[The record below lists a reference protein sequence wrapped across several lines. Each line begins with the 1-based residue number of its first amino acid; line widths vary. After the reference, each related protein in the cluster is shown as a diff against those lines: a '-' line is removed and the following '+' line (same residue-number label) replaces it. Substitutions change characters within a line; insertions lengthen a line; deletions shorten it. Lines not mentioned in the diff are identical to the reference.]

1 MAIIVSANEGGSYTP
16 IEEGTYMALCYGLI
30 DTGDEYSEQYDKCSP
45 KFLILWELV
54 GAGTI
59 NIDGREINRSISKSY
74 SKSLNAKSNL
84 RKDLRA
90 WRGREFTEDELKRFD
105 MVNILGA
112 PCQIQIINQTSNG
125 KVYSNIAAIM
135 NLPKGMPRP
144 QPTQDVVNWDFEEHQ
159 IGDDAWNAMPPWVRT
174 KIENSETYRY
184 ITTGDPGHLSD
195 KRIEE
200 IHEMEAYKAYRAKN
214 GDFPVVEDP
223 DSELPFD

>member
-1 MAIIVSANEGGSYTP
+1 MAIIVSANEGGGFTP

-45 KFLILWELV
+45 KFMILWELV

-59 NIDGREINRSISKSY
+59 TVDGKEINRTISKSY

-90 WRGREFTEDELKRFD
+90 WRGREFTEEELKRFD

-112 PCQIQIINQTSNG
+112 PCQIQIINQNSNG

-144 QPTQDVVNWDFEEHQ
+144 VPTQEKVNWDFEEHE
-159 IGDDAWNAMPPWVRT
+159 IGDDAWNAMPPWVRGR
-174 KIENSETYRY
+174 IENSETYHY
-184 ITTGDPGHLSD
+184 ITTDDPGHLSG
-195 KRIEE
+195 KRLEE
-200 IHEMEAYKAYRAKN
+200 IRETVAYKQYRAKN
-214 GDFPVVEDP
+214 GDFPMVADED
-223 DSELPFD
+223 DEELPF

>member
-45 KFLILWELV
+45 KFMILWELV

-125 KVYSNIAAIM
+125 KTYSNIAAIM

-144 QPTQDVVNWDFEEHQ
+144 QPTQGVVNWDFEEHQ

-174 KIENSETYRY
+174 KIENGETYRY
-184 ITTGDPGHLSD
+184 ITTGDPGHLTD
-195 KRIEE
+195 NRMEE
-200 IHEMEAYKAYRAKN
+200 IRETEAYKAYHAKN
-214 GDFPVVEDP
+214 GDFAVVEDE
-223 DSELPFD
+223 DEGLPF

>member
-45 KFLILWELV
+45 KFMILWELV

-144 QPTQDVVNWDFEEHQ
+144 QPTQGVVNWDFEEHQ

-174 KIENSETYRY
+174 KIENGETYRY
-184 ITTGDPGHLSD
+184 ITTGDPGHLTG
-195 KRIEE
+195 KRLEE
-200 IHEMEAYKAYRAKN
+200 IGDTEAYKAYRAKN
-214 GDFPVVEDP
+214 GDFPVVDDP
-223 DSELPFD
+223 DSELPF

>member
-30 DTGDEYSEQYDKCSP
+30 DIGDEYSEKFDKCSP
-45 KFLILWELV
+45 KFMILWELV

-59 NIDGREINRSISKSY
+59 NVDGREINRSVSQKY

-90 WRGREFTEDELKRFD
+90 WRGREFTEEELKRFD

-125 KVYSNIAAIM
+125 KTYSNIAAIM

-144 QPTQDVVNWDFEEHQ
+144 QPTQDVVNWDFEEHE
-159 IGDDAWNAMPPWVRT
+159 IGDDAWHLMPPWVRGI
-174 KIENSETYRY
+174 IENSETYRY
-184 ITTGDPGHLSD
+184 ITTGDPGHLTD
-195 KRIEE
+195 NRMEE
-200 IHEMEAYKAYRAKN
+200 IRETEAYKAYRAKN
-214 GDFPVVEDP
+214 GDFPVVDDP
-223 DSELPFD
+223 DSELPF

>member
-45 KFLILWELV
+45 KFMILWELV

-125 KVYSNIAAIM
+125 KTYSNIAAIM

-144 QPTQDVVNWDFEEHQ
+144 QPTQGVVNWDFEEHQ

-174 KIENSETYRY
+174 KIENGETYRY
-184 ITTGDPGHLSD
+184 ITTGDPGHLTD
-195 KRIEE
+195 NRMEE
-200 IHEMEAYKAYRAKN
+200 IRETEAYKAYHAKN
-214 GDFPVVEDP
+214 GDFAVVDDP
-223 DSELPFD
+223 DSELPF

>member
-45 KFLILWELV
+45 KFMILWELV

-125 KVYSNIAAIM
+125 KTYSNIAAIM

-144 QPTQDVVNWDFEEHQ
+144 QPTQGVVNWDFEEHQ

-174 KIENSETYRY
+174 KIENGETYRY
-184 ITTGDPGHLSD
+184 ITTGDPGHLTD
-195 KRIEE
+195 NRMEE
-200 IHEMEAYKAYRAKN
+200 IRETEAYKAYHAKN
-214 GDFPVVEDP
+214 GDFPVVEDE
-223 DSELPFD
+223 DEGLPF